1 MTFTRTATAALA
13 GAAALVAGVAAAPAA
28 SAHGDAPATPEVRSA
43 LAQTRAAVAPFHRV
57 DAAVAAGYLPA
68 PECVEGMG
76 VHHADLAAVLDP
88 AVDPSHPEV
97 LVYEPQADGSMR
109 LVAVEFV
116 VLDLGQPRRRPA
128 ADHDRPTTTGRHRP
142 ARPPVGTGPA
152 LRRTGQHHGPGG
164 THRRGRGASGTGP
177 RARPR
182 PAEGAEPG

>member
-116 VLDLGQPRRRPA
+116 VLDLGQPRPTYA
-128 ADHDRPTTTGRHRP
+128 GVGFDGPSLLGGMPVYTLHAWTGLHNDHGIFTPHNE
-142 ARPPVGTGPA
+142 
-152 LRRTGQHHGPGG
+152 
-164 THRRGRGASGTGP
+164 ASTCG
-177 RARPR
+177 
-182 PAEGAEPG
+182 